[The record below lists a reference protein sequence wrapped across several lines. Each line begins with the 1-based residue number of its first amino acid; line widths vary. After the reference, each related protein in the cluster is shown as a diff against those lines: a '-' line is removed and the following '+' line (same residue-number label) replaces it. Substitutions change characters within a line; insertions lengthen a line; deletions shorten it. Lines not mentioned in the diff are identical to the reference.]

1 MPFWGW
7 VLLIAGLSALA
18 VAAIF
23 VIVHHTHRRMPERQ
37 VAEGGA
43 TDLSAPLPSYVRE
56 EQESMTDRELQVER
70 ERDAEREAEQP
81 RARW

>member
-7 VLLIAGLSALA
+7 VLLIAGLGGLV
-18 VAAIF
+18 VASIF
-23 VIVHHTHRRMPERQ
+23 AIVHHTHRRMPARE
-37 VAEGGA
+37 VAEGGP
-43 TDLSAPLPSYVRE
+43 TDLSAPLPTYVRN
-56 EQESMTDRELQVER
+56 EQESMTDRELQLER